1 MPLTNRARGWV
12 LVMFITMACSTV
24 GMAQRFIRLDPIT
37 TGVMFANHITES
49 DSFNIYNDIYAYNGG
64 GVAVGDINADGLPD
78 LFFTGTSVPCALYLN
93 RGNFQFDDITESAG
107 ITLKGICNGAMM
119 ADLSGDGLVDIYVCR
134 RHASNMYYVNNGDN
148 TFTERAMASGI
159 AVNKSST
166 QAAAFDFDRDGDL
179 DLYIVNNGEAR
190 RLGFLNPGENDQL
203 FRNDGDNHFTDVTAL
218 SGIKDK
224 GYGLSASVGD
234 LNNDGWPD
242 IYVANDFEERDKL
255 YMNDGQGLF
264 EEATM
269 KHLPYMSQFSM
280 GSDIADMNNDGLLD
294 ILTVDMLPESHAR
307 RMTQIGGMSKYGPF
321 FDSAQRIHNTLQ
333 LNRGNDRFTDIAYLA
348 GIAATD
354 WSWSV
359 LAADFDNDGLT
370 DIFISNGTKR
380 DLGDQDVSYHVASE
394 RDLRNDAYKQI
405 PTTRIRNYYFANTGT
420 LQFDSRAGAVGLI
433 DSVITNGAAYADLD
447 GDGDLDLVLN
457 NSDTVAFIY
466 RNQTIED
473 GPEGHAFLRVQLQGR
488 KLNKAA
494 LGARVDLYA
503 GGLHLVREVQASRGY
518 LSSVDPTVHFGLG
531 ATRNID
537 SMVIR
542 WPDGFVNV
550 LKDLAVN
557 IDITVVENTTVR
569 WIAPAPPVT
578 IFQEIPKASIPFKHR
593 ENFYDDFKRER
604 LLPSKFSIDG
614 PGLAV
619 GDVNGDGL
627 EDVILT
633 GAKYSPTQL
642 FLQTSTQQF
651 VRDSLCGLED
661 FTDAEDVSVAL
672 FDIDG
677 DKDLD
682 VLVVTGGNE
691 FDVEDEELR
700 DRLYLNNGKGV
711 FTQVPGGVPT
721 GLQSGCKVV
730 LGDIDGDKDLDVFIG
745 GRVIPGRFP
754 ETPTSYLLRNDKGK
768 LVDVTQKQGPDLS
781 TMGLISHASFSDYD
795 KDGDADLFVV
805 GMWMSPRL
813 FQNNKGSFKDVSK
826 AAGLEGHE
834 GWYNCVASAD
844 IDADG
849 DVDYIIG
856 NFGTNS
862 FYVNRKNDPIDIVYA
877 DFDENGSIDP
887 VMSYVPEGVRMPA
900 RGKQVIQGHM
910 PVLTRSYPLFRD
922 YAVATTDDMLS
933 KTTVKP
939 IDTLYVRSFASTVVR
954 NNGSAG
960 FSFEPLPDMAQLSPV
975 MAILPMDVNGDG
987 AVDLVMAGNFLGAE
1001 GEIIG
1006 YDAGIGNVLLNDG
1019 AGHFTDVRAD
1029 SSGFA
1034 VPGDAR
1040 NIASIPWG
1048 ANKTLVIVAR
1058 NNHRPRL
1065 FVVDRPRPKSPR

>member
-1 MPLTNRARGWV
+1 MPCTHRARHIV
-12 LVMFITMACSTV
+12 LMILIIVACSSV
-24 GMAQRFIRLDPIT
+24 AWAQRFIRLEPTT
-37 TGVMFANHITES
+37 TGVVFANHIVES
-49 DSFNIYNDIYAYNGG
+49 DTFNIYNDIYAYNGG

-78 LFFTGTSVPCALYLN
+78 LFFTGTFGQSTLYLN

-107 ITLKGICNGAMM
+107 IRLPGICNGVLM

-134 RHASNMYYVNNGDN
+134 RHAPNMYYVNNGDN
-148 TFTERAMASGI
+148 TFTERGVAAGI
-159 AVNKSST
+159 AINRNST
-166 QAAAFDFDRDGDL
+166 QAAAVDVDRDGDL
-179 DLYIVNNGEAR
+179 DLFIVNNGEAR
-190 RLGFLNPGENDQL
+190 RFGYVNPGENDL
-203 FRNDGDNHFTDVTAL
+203 LLRNDGDNHFTDVTAL

-224 GYGLSASVGD
+224 GYGLSASIGD

-242 IYVANDFEERDKL
+242 IYVANDFEERDML

-264 EEATM
+264 VEETM

-280 GSDIADMNNDGLLD
+280 GSDIADVNNDGLLD

-307 RMTQIGGMSKYGPF
+307 RMTQVGGMSKYGPF

-333 LNRGNDRFTDIAYLA
+333 LNRGNGRFTDVAYLA

-359 LAADFDNDGLT
+359 LCADFDNDGLT

-380 DLGDQDVSYHVASE
+380 DLGDQDVSYHVASD
-394 RDLRNDAYKQI
+394 RDIKNDAYKQI
-405 PTTRIRNYYFANTGT
+405 PTTRLRNYYFANTGT
-420 LQFDSRAGAVGLI
+420 LQFDSRAASVGLG

-447 GDGDLDLVLN
+447 GDGDMDLVLN
-457 NSDTVAFIY
+457 NTDTVAFIY

-473 GPEGHAFLRVQLQGR
+473 GPEGHAFLRVQLQGN

-503 GGLHLVREVQASRGY
+503 GTLHLVREVQAARGY
-518 LSSVDPTVHFGLG
+518 LSSVDPTLHFGLG
-531 ATRNID
+531 AARSVD

-542 WPDGFVNV
+542 WPDGYVNV
-550 LKDLAVN
+550 LKELAVN
-557 IDITVVENTTVR
+557 IDITVVQNSTQR
-569 WIAPAPPVT
+569 WIAPAPPVP
-578 IFQEIPKASIPFKHR
+578 IFQEIAKTSIPFKHR

-627 EDVILT
+627 EDVVLT
-633 GAKYSPTQL
+633 GAKYSATQL
-642 FLQTSTQQF
+642 FLQTAAQQF

-661 FTDAEDVSVAL
+661 VTEAEDVSVAL

-711 FTQVPGGVPT
+711 FTLVKDGVPT

-745 GRVIPGRFP
+745 GRVIPGEFP
-754 ETPTSYLLRNDKGK
+754 TVPKSFLLRNDKGK
-768 LVDVTQKQGPDLS
+768 LVDVTQILAPDLA
-781 TMGLISHASFSDYD
+781 TMGMISHASFSDYD

-849 DVDYIIG
+849 DIDYVVG
-856 NFGTNS
+856 NLGANS
-862 FYVNRKNDPIDIVYA
+862 FYVDRKNNPIDIVYA
-877 DFDENGSIDP
+877 DFDENGSVDP
-887 VMSYVPEGVRMPA
+887 IMSYMPNGVRMPA

-922 YAVATTDDMLS
+922 YAAATTDDILS
-933 KTTVKP
+933 KTSVRP
-939 IDTLYVRSFASTVVR
+939 VDTLYVRSFASTIVR
-954 NNGSAG
+954 NNGAAG
-960 FSFEPLPDMAQLSPV
+960 FSFEPLPEMAQLSPV
-975 MAILPMDVNGDG
+975 MAILPMDVNADG
-987 AVDLVMAGNFLGAE
+987 AIDLVLAGNFLGAE

-1019 AGHFTDVRAD
+1019 TGHFTDVRTD
-1029 SSGFA
+1029 SSGFT

-1040 NIASIPWG
+1040 NIAAIPWG
-1048 ANKTLVIVAR
+1048 SSQTLVIVAR

-1065 FVVDRPRPKSPR
+1065 FVIDKAMTKTSR